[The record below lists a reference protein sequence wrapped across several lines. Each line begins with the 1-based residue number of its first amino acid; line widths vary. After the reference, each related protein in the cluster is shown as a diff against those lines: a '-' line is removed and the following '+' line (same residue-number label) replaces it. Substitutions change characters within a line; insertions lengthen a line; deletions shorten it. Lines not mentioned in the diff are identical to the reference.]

1 MIVNFTL
8 LHFHFTAVDPYMP
21 IALNRFEDH
30 VNQLKANSNY
40 GFSQEYSM
48 INRELEYSY
57 NCSRLQEN
65 NIKNRYVVL
74 GHFLLLI
81 L

>member
-1 MIVNFTL
+1 
-8 LHFHFTAVDPYMP
+8 MP
-21 IALNRFEDH
+21 IPLNRFEDH
-30 VNQLKANSNY
+30 ANQLKANSNY

-65 NIKNRYVVL
+65 NIKNRYAFKV
-74 GHFLLLI
+74 
-81 L
+81 